1 MEHIVEKL
9 VQDFEKGGITR
20 RQLIKSLTVAVTAA
34 AAGATTAGAAATGDP
49 AFKAVAINHISYR
62 VPDYAKTR
70 DFYVKLFGMKVRHD
84 TGKECALV
92 FGPDDTVLIPRNY
105 PTKKAYVDHIGYTIA
120 HFDRKKV
127 EEKLKSLGLH
137 TTPDGDISFHVHDP
151 NGFDVQICSEEMKP

>member
-34 AAGATTAGAAATGDP
+34 AAGATTAGAATTGDP

-62 VPDYAKTR
+62 VADYAKTR

-84 TGKECALV
+84 NGKECALV
-92 FGPDDTVLIPRNY
+92 FGPNDTVLIPRNY
-105 PTKKAYVDHIGYTIA
+105 PTGTPVVDHIGYTIA

-137 TTPDGDISFHVHDP
+137 ASPDGDTSFHVHDP
-151 NGFDVQICSEEMKP
+151 NGFDVQICSKAMKP